1 MHPAGRPR
9 PPHVTGDDGD
19 GDDGDGPSTSD
30 ALIYLRRETKNSRG
44 GNNFLS
50 NSQILLFIFFFFFP
64 RFPPQNPNLQP
75 AVVAVGDLGHL
86 RGDTR
91 HLKVINL
98 EDPTPWNVD
107 VGGLGDV
114 DDGIG
119 LGARDVVEI
128 GFISAVEAGLEK
140 ESK

>member
-1 MHPAGRPR
+1 MHPAGGPR

-50 NSQILLFIFFFFFP
+50 NSQILLFIFFFFP